1 MPAPMTGPSTLLQ
14 ITANCERLRD
24 PCSCLKEACCSAS
37 LVVACD
43 KCVAEVVS
51 SSCTL
56 DKLASEASQLSLKS
70 SEVVSKENDL
80 AVALRK
86 DALSALNLSSCLCK
100 VRDRSSSKLR
110 SSFSTIKSPSK
121 LFSKASGGA
130 ESDEKPYAGSDT
142 STNEQKNQFLTHY
155 SYLAWMRALA

>member
-1 MPAPMTGPSTLLQ
+1 MTGPRTLLH

-24 PCSCLKEACCSAS
+24 PCSCLKETCCSAS

-43 KCVAEVVS
+43 KCLSEVVS
-51 SSCTL
+51 SCRTL

-70 SEVVSKENDL
+70 SEVVSKERDL
-80 AVALRK
+80 SVALRK

-100 VRDRSSSKLR
+100 VRDRSSSKRR
-110 SSFSTIKSPSK
+110 SSFSTFKSPSK
-121 LFSKASGGA
+121 LFAKASGGA

-155 SYLAWMRALA
+155 SYWAWMRALA